1 MRNHALNVCLSI
13 AMLSGGAMAQYGGG
27 TTGGTSG
34 GGATT
39 GAASG
44 TPTTSGF
51 GGGNLHINFNRPE
64 SWALKYFAS
73 ASLLS
78 GLQPPE
84 PTEGRHFGALTIGL
98 ELGWVPQLD
107 AGQRNVGFNGKVP
120 EDLNKA
126 PIFARPV
133 IRIGLPWKFTAI
145 VAGPPPFELFGV
157 TPHLF
162 AFGLERPIVERPRW
176 MAGIRGYGQ
185 LGSVTGAFTC
195 PQSVLSFA
203 PGSPD
208 NPTRCTGESKDEAS
222 LRYAGAELQFA
233 YRPRSMPKLVPHAA
247 SGINYI
253 DGVFQVN
260 APLTSGMD
268 HTRLWTRGKTF
279 SESAGISYMVTKHAA
294 FTVDMFYTPLWVRRS
309 ANAPLTNDGLFNV
322 RALLSYS
329 FR

>member
-1 MRNHALNVCLSI
+1 MGGAN
-13 AMLSGGAMAQYGGG
+13 SGGAYGG
-27 TTGGTSG
+27 TTG
-34 GGATT
+34 
-39 GAASG
+39 
-44 TPTTSGF
+44 SGF
-51 GGGNLHINFNRPE
+51 GGGNQHINFNRPE
-64 SWALKYFAS
+64 AWALKYFAS
-73 ASLLS
+73 SSLLS
-78 GLQPPE
+78 GLAPPE
-84 PTEGRHFGALTIGL
+84 PTEGHRFGAITIGL
-98 ELGWVPQLD
+98 ELGWIPQLD
-107 AGQRNVGFNGKVP
+107 AGQRRVGFNGNVP

-133 IRIGLPWKFTAI
+133 VRIGLPWKLTAI
-145 VAGPPPFELFGV
+145 AAGPPPFELFGV

-162 AFGLERPIVERPRW
+162 AFGLERPIVDRPRW

-195 PQSVLSFA
+195 PKDALEYA
-203 PGSPD
+203 PGAAG
-208 NPTRCTGESKDEAS
+208 NVTNCVGESKDEAT
-222 LRYAGAELQFA
+222 LRYGGAELQFA
-233 YRPRSMPKLVPHAA
+233 YRPKSMPKLVPHAA
-247 SGINYI
+247 SGINFI

-279 SESAGISYMVTKHAA
+279 SESGGASYMLTNRAT
-294 FTVDMFYTPLWVRRS
+294 FTVDVFYSPLWVRRS